1 MKREIEKDLL
11 KWKNSQT
18 HKPLLVRGARQV
30 GKTFSVRELG
40 KSFNDFFEV
49 NFELYEDVIKIF
61 QNDLEPK
68 RIIRDI
74 SLFFKKKIIP
84 DETLLFFDEIQ
95 ECPNALKSLR
105 YFYEKMPELH
115 IIAAGSL
122 LEFELERTGIPV
134 GRISMLYMYPFSFAE
149 FLTACGYEEY
159 LDIILKSFNNFE
171 ISEVHHNKLLKLL
184 GEYLAI
190 GGMPESVNSWV
201 NTHDLTESYSILRGL
216 SETFKKDFLKYS
228 KKAQIKYVEKIFN
241 EVPLQI
247 GNKFKFSSLSG
258 EYRKRELQPALN
270 LLVKANIV
278 HPVYHTSAQGIPI
291 GAGSNF
297 NRFKLIFIDIALMQV
312 ILGLDP
318 ASWILDPLKQ
328 MINKGKMVEA
338 FLGQEIL
345 AYSPNDMK
353 AQLYYWHR
361 EAKSSNAEVD
371 YILSY
376 KNQIIPIEVKSG
388 KRGPMKSMKRFL
400 IEHKGTEYGIR
411 FYTGLP
417 NKEKDIYSFPL
428 YSCFA
433 IYK

>member
-84 DETLLFFDEIQ
+84 GETLLFFDEIQ

-134 GRISMLYMYPFSFAE
+134 VRISMLYMYPFSFAE

-159 LDIILKSFNNFE
+159 LYIILKSFNNFE

-201 NTHDLTESYSILRGL
+201 NTHDLTESYSILSGL
-216 SETFKKDFLKYS
+216 SETFKQDFL
-228 KKAQIKYVEKIFN
+228 
-241 EVPLQI
+241 
-247 GNKFKFSSLSG
+247 
-258 EYRKRELQPALN
+258 
-270 LLVKANIV
+270 
-278 HPVYHTSAQGIPI
+278 
-291 GAGSNF
+291 
-297 NRFKLIFIDIALMQV
+297 
-312 ILGLDP
+312 
-318 ASWILDPLKQ
+318 
-328 MINKGKMVEA
+328 
-338 FLGQEIL
+338 
-345 AYSPNDMK
+345 
-353 AQLYYWHR
+353 
-361 EAKSSNAEVD
+361 
-371 YILSY
+371 
-376 KNQIIPIEVKSG
+376 
-388 KRGPMKSMKRFL
+388 
-400 IEHKGTEYGIR
+400 
-411 FYTGLP
+411 
-417 NKEKDIYSFPL
+417 
-428 YSCFA
+428 
-433 IYK
+433 